1 MKSIYV
7 IIDASSYINLSAFEY
22 SLGTL
27 LTVFANEV
35 TLRYS
40 STVNQEVARHWN
52 NSIPDDLARS
62 AQIHY
67 PNKYTQDEYER
78 RLFDE
83 IRETSKDKGEKDNF
97 AIALD
102 LFLMEK
108 KSNLVFL
115 IDDDKALLEGCLG
128 EVKLTFPIIRIWNSF
143 DVVLFLYFL
152 KRKIFPFEVA
162 ERALEELHKQTIPKD
177 DPNMDKEKMR
187 ERQKKHSKY
196 LKYLKRIKKLH

>member
-52 NSIPDDLARS
+52 NSIPDDWARS

-67 PNKYTQDEYER
+67 PNKYTPDEYER

-115 IDDDKALLEGCLG
+115 IDDDKALLEGCLN
-128 EVKLTFPIIRIWNSF
+128 EVKRAFPIIRIWNSF

-152 KRKIFPFEVA
+152 KREVFPLEVA
-162 ERALEELHKQTIPKD
+162 ETALQVLHKQTIPKD
-177 DPNMDKEKMR
+177 DPNMDKEKMK
-187 ERQKKHSKY
+187 ERLKKHSKY
-196 LKYLKRIKKLH
+196 LKYLKRIEKLH